1 MNVITRSDLSNLF
14 SCVADVMTEKSDELG
29 AMDAL
34 LGDGDLGLT
43 MKKGFC
49 ALPKIIDDISETD
62 ISKTIMKAGMKLS
75 SIIPST
81 MGFLMGSGLMA
92 GGKAISGAEIIDA
105 VEYAVFLRGF
115 ADGIVKRGKC
125 TPGDRTVLDAIDAA
139 AKTAEAYLQC
149 TPDATLVEVTASAKE
164 GAENGMEATRGME
177 PKFGKAAVH
186 KNAAIGTIDQGAY
199 AGFCLISAIHRFVES
214 NNI

>member
-1 MNVITRSDLSNLF
+1 MDKITRADLSNML
-14 SCVADVMTEKSDELG
+14 SCVAAVMTEKSDELG
-29 AMDAL
+29 AMDAM

-49 ALPKIIDDISETD
+49 ALPEIINEISETD
-62 ISKTIMKAGMKLS
+62 ISKTLMKAGMKLS

-92 GGKAISGAEIIDA
+92 GGKAISGSEAIGA
-105 VEYAVFLRGF
+105 AEYAVFLRGF

-125 TPGDRTVLDAIDAA
+125 APGDRTVLDAINAA
-139 AKTAEAYLQC
+139 AERAEICLQH
-149 TPDATLVEVTASAKE
+149 TPDATLSEVAASAEE
-164 GAENGMEATRGME
+164 GAVAGMEATRGME

-186 KNAAIGTIDQGAY
+186 KKAAIGTVDQGAY
-199 AGFCLISAIHRFVES
+199 AGLCLISAIHRF
-214 NNI
+214 IG